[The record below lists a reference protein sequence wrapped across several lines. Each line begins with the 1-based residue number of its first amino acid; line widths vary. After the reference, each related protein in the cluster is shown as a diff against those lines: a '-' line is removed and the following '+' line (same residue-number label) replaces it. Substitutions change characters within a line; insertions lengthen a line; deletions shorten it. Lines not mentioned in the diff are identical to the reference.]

1 MAAVVEDNKAPANT
15 AEDASPAEDDMPQ
28 LPPFKARPDKYSYEQ
43 TINELNNEIESI
55 KMKRGKILKT
65 IKARQSGGAGFR
77 EEKDKARKVM
87 GALVKT
93 KNGIM
98 DERKVLFAQRDAIR
112 ASTDRLKEASRNMK
126 GELGR
131 FTSVQDIDNKI
142 QQLHHRQNTTNMSLS
157 EEKDLI
163 KQIDQL
169 TGMKKTVDAFARHND
184 KLRKE
189 ADSGK
194 GLSTLI
200 SEKNKALKEIGEK
213 IVQAK
218 KDIEAI
224 ERRQSSAQADVS
236 PLREELDKLKQEQDK
251 KIALIKEKRKNW
263 RVVNDEYYEYVQE
276 LRKVKAIIR
285 KKEDEAYQKEK
296 EERRKEIEAEL
307 ATQKPWLEELALCD
321 VLIKYLTGLLP
332 KESSTVA
339 SAGATQKKA
348 NGRLAD
354 SFAGMKM
361 MKKKGEEEDYF
372 GAQTMTGKKKRKN
385 RKKMAKKAMRDKD
398 LVHTFDTLQNFQYLK
413 SKSGIDLFPPSCTED
428 IPDMIELL
436 KKCHD
441 YFDTL
446 PRAVKP
452 AKSGDRSSKNET
464 VSTDFGE
471 GTVIKNRAD
480 GVKVVKLP
488 WAKLYTR

>member
-1 MAAVVEDNKAPANT
+1 MAAVVENNNT
-15 AEDASPAEDDMPQ
+15 EATSSNNEDDMPK
-28 LPPFKARPDKYSYEQ
+28 LPPRMAKPDKYSYEQ
-43 TINELNNEIESI
+43 SIDLLNDEIEAI
-55 KMKRGKILKT
+55 KSKRGKILKT

-77 EEKDKARKVM
+77 EEKDKARKTM
-87 GALVKT
+87 GVLVKT

-112 ASTDRLKEASRNMK
+112 AATDRMKEASRNMK

-131 FTSVQDIDNKI
+131 YTSVQDIDNKI
-142 QQLHHRQNTTNMSLS
+142 RQLHHRQNTTNMSLS

-169 TGMKKTVDAFARHND
+169 TGMKKTVDAFARHNH

-218 KDIEAI
+218 KNIEAI
-224 ERRQSSAQADVS
+224 EARQNSAQADVS
-236 PLREELDKLKQEQDK
+236 PLRDELDKLKQEQEK
-251 KIALIKEKRKNW
+251 KIAVIKEKRKQW
-263 RVVNDEYYEYVQE
+263 KIVNDEYFEYVKA

-296 EERRKEIEAEL
+296 EIQRKEIEAEL
-307 ATQKPWLEELALCD
+307 ATQKPWLQELALCD

-332 KESSTVA
+332 KDETA
-339 SAGATQKKA
+339 AKKEAAPAKKA
-348 NGRLAD
+348 NGRMAD
-354 SFAGMKM
+354 SFAGMKI
-361 MKKKGEEEDYF
+361 MKKKGEEEDNF
-372 GAQTMTGKKKRKN
+372 FKATSKKKRKN
-385 RKKMAKKAMRDKD
+385 KKKQMKKAMRDRD
-398 LVHTFDTLQNFQYLK
+398 LVHTFDILQNFQYLK
-413 SKSGIDLFPPSCTED
+413 SKSKLDLFPPSCTED
-428 IPDMIELL
+428 IPDTLALL
-436 KKCHD
+436 KKCYD

-446 PRAVKP
+446 PRETK
-452 AKSGDRSSKNET
+452 SSKSDGSN
-464 VSTDFGE
+464 SKNKKINTDFGE
-471 GTVIKNRAD
+471 GTFVEKRAD

>member
-1 MAAVVEDNKAPANT
+1 MAAVVENNSASATTEEETNK
-15 AEDASPAEDDMPQ
+15 DDDIPK
-28 LPPFKARPDKYSYEQ
+28 LPPRMAKPDRYNYEN
-43 TINELNNEIESI
+43 TINDLNNEIESI
-55 KMKRGKILKT
+55 KMQRSKILKT
-65 IKARQSGGAGFR
+65 IKLRQSGGAGFR
-77 EEKDKARKVM
+77 DEKDKARKTM
-87 GALVKT
+87 GVLVKT

-112 ASTDRLKEASRNMK
+112 AATDRMKEASRNMK

-131 FTSVQDIDNKI
+131 YTSVQDIDNKI
-142 QQLHHRQNTTNMSLS
+142 RQLHHRQNTTNMSLS

-218 KDIEAI
+218 KNIEAI
-224 ERRQSSAQADVS
+224 EARQNTAQADVS
-236 PLREELDKLKQEQDK
+236 PLRDQLDSLKKEQEK
-251 KIALIKEKRKNW
+251 KIAVIKEKRKQW
-263 RVVNDEYYEYVQE
+263 KVVNDEYYEYVKE

-285 KKEDEAYQKEK
+285 KKEDEAYQREK
-296 EERRKEIEAEL
+296 EIRRKELEAEL
-307 ATQKPWLEELALCD
+307 ATQKPWLQELALCD

-332 KESSTVA
+332 KEETA
-339 SAGATQKKA
+339 SEKQAAPAKKA
-348 NGRLAD
+348 NERLAN
-354 SFAGMKM
+354 SFAGMKI
-361 MKKKGEEEDYF
+361 MKKKDDEEDYF
-372 GAQTMTGKKKRKN
+372 RAQQQTGKKKRKN
-385 RKKMAKKAMRDKD
+385 KKKQAKKAMREKD

-413 SKSGIDLFPPSCTED
+413 SKSGLDLYPPSCTED
-428 IPDMIELL
+428 IPDTLDLL
-436 KKCHD
+436 KKCSD

-446 PRAVKP
+446 PREVK
-452 AKSGDRSSKNET
+452 SSNSDGSNGKNKKMK
-464 VSTDFGE
+464 TDFGE
-471 GTVIKNRAD
+471 GTFVEKRAD
-480 GVKVVKLP
+480 GVKVVKLS
-488 WAKLYTR
+488 WAKLYTK

>member
-1 MAAVVEDNKAPANT
+1 
-15 AEDASPAEDDMPQ
+15 
-28 LPPFKARPDKYSYEQ
+28 
-43 TINELNNEIESI
+43 
-55 KMKRGKILKT
+55 MKRGKILKT

-332 KESSTVA
+332 KKV
-339 SAGATQKKA
+339 QQL
-348 NGRLAD
+348 RRQ
-354 SFAGMKM
+354 
-361 MKKKGEEEDYF
+361 
-372 GAQTMTGKKKRKN
+372 AQLKRK
-385 RKKMAKKAMRDKD
+385 
-398 LVHTFDTLQNFQYLK
+398 
-413 SKSGIDLFPPSCTED
+413 PTED
-428 IPDMIELL
+428 WPI
-436 KKCHD
+436 
-441 YFDTL
+441 
-446 PRAVKP
+446 
-452 AKSGDRSSKNET
+452 
-464 VSTDFGE
+464 VSPE
-471 GTVIKNRAD
+471 
-480 GVKVVKLP
+480 
-488 WAKLYTR
+488 